1 MSGRAVAGGGGGCA
15 GGGRLLMVLVL
26 VLGLKGCRRKAVW
39 WEGDVVVSMEEKLA
53 EVEGGR
59 KRGRFDEGSGG
70 GVFAAVD
77 VLAFMPAFPD
87 SRRTGVNEEGGGM
100 TARNVRGALNV
111 GVAAAL
117 PPFKLFLSCPIEVGR
132 GNPLSLFSLMPDPGV
147 TSSRRRFGC
156 AEVGVSCRR
165 GAGAASFAEVSEV

>member
-1 MSGRAVAGGGGGCA
+1 
-15 GGGRLLMVLVL
+15 
-26 VLGLKGCRRKAVW
+26 
-39 WEGDVVVSMEEKLA
+39 MEEKLE

-70 GVFAAVD
+70 GGRFAAVD
-77 VLAFMPAFPD
+77 VLAFMPAFPS
-87 SRRTGVNEEGGGM
+87 SRRAGVDEEGGGM

-117 PPFKLFLSCPIEVGR
+117 PPFKLSPFRPIKVGR
-132 GNPLSLFSLMPDPGV
+132 GNPLSLFSLTPDPGV
-147 TSSRRRFGC
+147 ASSRRRFGC
-156 AEVGVSCRR
+156 AEVGVCCLR